1 MNRTLF
7 GLIYTETPDEW
18 HEKTHSM
25 KRKIVLWGTNEKEE
39 KILVALHLLDK
50 EGKVKLYTFNE
61 ITATEDFYNSMLNQ
75 WREGAEVEFPEGH
88 TVIDR
93 PLTISDSI
101 LPDDIKVDRPD
112 IITRAQTEW
121 HFVVLSSKLYEMYRS
136 ELEDLSETIEGL
148 KEYDNKVWNEMRTFW
163 SKVQEQVIE
172 KNLFR
177 DHAHTLKNKTNKL
190 FDHLK
195 ALKKKV
201 EEEYETN
208 SAKHKETFMAELQEI
223 EDKIEKGLGLK
234 PIFEELKTL
243 QNKLRGIKFTKS
255 DRNTIWE
262 RLDASFKVV
271 KEKRFGD
278 KGQNPTSN
286 VGRHQRR
293 YDGLINAI
301 SKMEKSISRDKDDQK
316 FQDKKIAT
324 THGQLEMQI
333 RQAKIKMIDE
343 RIKSKELKL
352 EDMYK
357 TRKELEARIEKEKRK
372 EDKRA
377 KMEEAKAA
385 AEAKIAEEMKKSAEA
400 NKEAEEKLTEAAEKI
415 KEGKKEAP
423 KKENVI
429 PPVEL
434 PSAEPAAINEAVKD
448 TVKEEPKS
456 NENSTDE
463 STNQDDESESA
474 KEDTIVGAISAT
486 IGEALGGV
494 SEALDDV
501 VDTVKAVAEVVED
514 KIEDAVESVKSS
526 KEENK
531 NSDND
536 TKSKEESAEKST
548 DEKEKS
554 ESVGDTLIG
563 AITTTM
569 SESLGDVGNALG
581 DVMDTV
587 KAVAEVVEDK
597 IEDAVDK
604 FKSEEEE

>member
-1 MNRTLF
+1 
-7 GLIYTETPDEW
+7 
-18 HEKTHSM
+18 M

-50 EGKVKLYTFNE
+50 EGKVNLYTFNE
-61 ITATEDFYNSMLNQ
+61 NIATEDFYNSMLNQ

-88 TVIDR
+88 TVTDR

-101 LPDDIKVDRPD
+101 LPDEIKVDRPD

-136 ELEDLSETIEGL
+136 ELEDLAETIDGL
-148 KEYDNKVWNEMRTFW
+148 KEYDNKIWNEMRAFW

-201 EEEYETN
+201 EDEYETN
-208 SAKHKETFMAELQEI
+208 SAKHKETFLAELKEI

-243 QNKLRGIKFTKS
+243 QNKLRGIKFTKT

-293 YDGLINAI
+293 YDGLVSAI
-301 SKMEKSISRDKDDQK
+301 SKMEKSIARDKDDQK

-343 RIKSKELKL
+343 RVKSKELKL

-357 TRKELEARIEKEKRK
+357 TRKELEARIEKEKQK
-372 EDKRA
+372 EEKRA
-377 KMEEAKAA
+377 KMSEAKAA
-385 AEAKIAEEMKKSAEA
+385 AEAKIAEEIKKSSEA
-400 NKEAEEKLTEAAEKI
+400 NKGAADKLEEAAEKI
-415 KEGKKEAP
+415 KEGKKSAA
-423 KKENVI
+423 KKEKVI

-434 PSAEPAAINEAVKD
+434 PDADTNTLDETPKD
-448 TVKEEPKS
+448 SEKIEDKAKEEPAEKS
-456 NENSTDE
+456 KDKKDE
-463 STNQDDESESA
+463 TEPEA
-474 KEDTIVGAISAT
+474 ETLVGAITAT
-486 IGEALGGV
+486 LGEALGGV

-514 KIEDAVESVKSS
+514 KIEDAVANVKSS
-526 KEENK
+526 KKEKENTETEAT
-531 NSDND
+531 
-536 TKSKEESAEKST
+536 TKANEESTEQPA
-548 DEKEKS
+548 DEKEKTES
-554 ESVGDTLIG
+554 EGDTLMG
-563 AITTTM
+563 AIAATM
-569 SESLGDVGNALG
+569 GEALGDVGDALG
-581 DVMDTV
+581 DVVDTV
-587 KAVAEVVEDK
+587 KAVTEVVEDK
-597 IEDAVDK
+597 IDDAVDK
-604 FKSEEEE
+604 FKSDEEE

>member
-1 MNRTLF
+1 
-7 GLIYTETPDEW
+7 
-18 HEKTHSM
+18 M

-50 EGKVKLYTFNE
+50 EGKVNLYTFNE
-61 ITATEDFYNSMLNQ
+61 NIATEEFYNSMLNQ
-75 WREGAEVEFPEGH
+75 WREGAEIEFPEGH
-88 TVIDR
+88 TVTER
-93 PLTISDSI
+93 PLTVSDSI
-101 LPDDIKVDRPD
+101 LPDEIKVDRPD

-136 ELEDLSETIEGL
+136 ELEDLTETIEGL
-148 KEYDNKVWNEMRTFW
+148 KEYDNKIWNEMRTFW

-201 EEEYETN
+201 EDQYESN
-208 SAKHKETFMAELQEI
+208 SAKHKETIMAELQEI

-243 QNKLRGIKFTKS
+243 QNKLRGIKFTKN
-255 DRNTIWE
+255 DRNKIWE
-262 RLDASFKVV
+262 RLDASFKIV

-293 YDGLINAI
+293 YDGLLSAI
-301 SKMEKSISRDKDDQK
+301 SKMEKSIARDKDDQK

-343 RIKSKELKL
+343 RVKSKELKL

-357 TRKELEARIEKEKRK
+357 TRKELEARIEKEKQK
-372 EDKRA
+372 EEKRA

-400 NKEAEEKLTEAAEKI
+400 NKGAADKLEEAAEKI
-415 KEGKKEAP
+415 KEGKKPSA
-423 KKENVI
+423 KKETVI

-434 PSAEPAAINEAVKD
+434 PGAEPIEMD
-448 TVKEEPKS
+448 
-456 NENSTDE
+456 
-463 STNQDDESESA
+463 ESA
-474 KEDTIVGAISAT
+474 KDKESNEAKAKEESSEKATDEKEGTEPENDTLVGAISAT

-514 KIEDAVESVKSS
+514 KIEDAVSSVKSS
-526 KEENK
+526 MD
-531 NSDND
+531 DND
-536 TKSKEESAEKST
+536 NNETNETKTEEESTEQST
-548 DEKEKS
+548 DEKEKT
-554 ESVGDTLIG
+554 ESKGDTLMG
-563 AITTTM
+563 AITATM
-569 SESLGDVGNALG
+569 GEALGDVGGALG

>member
-1 MNRTLF
+1 
-7 GLIYTETPDEW
+7 
-18 HEKTHSM
+18 M

-50 EGKVKLYTFNE
+50 EGKVNLYTFNE
-61 ITATEDFYNSMLNQ
+61 NIATEEFYTSMLNQ
-75 WREGAEVEFPEGH
+75 WREGVDVPFPDGH
-88 TVIDR
+88 TAVER
-93 PLTISDSI
+93 PLSISDSI

-121 HFVVLSSKLYEMYRS
+121 HFVVLSSKLYEMYKS
-136 ELEDLSETIEGL
+136 ELEDLAETIDGL
-148 KEYDNKVWNEMRTFW
+148 KQYDNKVWNEMRTFW

-177 DHAHTLKNKTNKL
+177 EHAQTLKNKTNKL

-201 EEEYETN
+201 EDEYETN
-208 SAKHKETFMAELQEI
+208 SAKHKEEFINELKEI

-234 PIFEELKTL
+234 PIFDELKTL
-243 QNKLRGIKFTKS
+243 QNKLKNIKFTKN

-278 KGQNPTSN
+278 KGKNPTTN

-293 YDGLINAI
+293 YDGLVHAI
-301 SKMEKSISRDKDDQK
+301 SKMEKSIARDKEDQK
-316 FQDKKIAT
+316 FQDRKIAT

-343 RIKSKELKL
+343 RVKSKEVKL

-357 TRKELEARIEKEKRK
+357 TRKELEALIEKDKQKAE
-372 EDKRA
+372 KRA

-385 AEAKIAEEMKKSAEA
+385 AEAKIAEEMKKSSEA
-400 NKEAEEKLTEAAEKI
+400 NKAEAEKLEEAAAKI
-415 KEGKKEAP
+415 KAGKKAEA
-423 KKENVI
+423 KKEI

-434 PSAEPAAINEAVKD
+434 PDSEATAMDEASTEDDKKEDTPKEKNKKEADSKKESAEQ
-448 TVKEEPKS
+448 
-456 NENSTDE
+456 STDE
-463 STNQDDESESA
+463 KEKHE
-474 KEDTIVGAISAT
+474 KEDDSLLGAIT
-486 IGEALGGV
+486 TTVGEAMDEVGD
-494 SEALDDV
+494 ALEDV

-514 KIEDAVESVKSS
+514 KIEDAFADKVATSEK
-526 KEENK
+526 K
-531 NSDND
+531 
-536 TKSKEESAEKST
+536 AEKDNLTGEKPEQST
-548 DEKEKS
+548 EEKEKT
-554 ESVGDTLIG
+554 EAEGETLVG
-563 AITTTM
+563 AITKTM
-569 SESLGDVGNALG
+569 GEALG
-581 DVMDTV
+581 EVGEALEDVMDTV

-597 IEDAVDK
+597 IEDAVEK
-604 FKSEEEE
+604 FKSDEEE